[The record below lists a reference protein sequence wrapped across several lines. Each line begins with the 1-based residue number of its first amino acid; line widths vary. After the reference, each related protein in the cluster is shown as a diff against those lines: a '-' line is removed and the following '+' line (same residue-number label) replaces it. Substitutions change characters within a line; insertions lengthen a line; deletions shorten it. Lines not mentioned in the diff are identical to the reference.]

1 EMLPHTFGGQ
11 LTDFDPKAY
20 VRPRKTLKVMCR
32 ELQTA
37 FSACSMATQHSEL
50 DIESVAKERVG
61 TVFGSEMLYGE
72 PDEIYS
78 TVARSSPEG
87 RFQPDLWGESAMK
100 EIFPLWML
108 KYLPNMAACHYGI
121 ALGALGPNNTIVMGD
136 TSGLSALIESISV
149 IQRDAADVMVVCST
163 GTRVS
168 LPRLLYLG
176 NFKYCSRR
184 DPLTAS
190 SRPFAVDRDG
200 VVGGEGAAAV
210 ILESREHAKKRGAKI
225 IADVAGYS
233 CNYGTPPS
241 GQHGSAQGLRQAIGR
256 AMEAADAS
264 AADIGVAVCHAM
276 GDPRMDQIDA
286 EVHADLVPNA
296 IVTAPKGATGHT
308 GAACGIMEL
317 AVASLALQ
325 HGLVPPT
332 VNADAK
338 DPGFEIDLACKA
350 RKTDSRFAIQSN
362 HSGSGNAIA
371 VVLKKD

>member
-1 EMLPHTFGGQ
+1 
-11 LTDFDPKAY
+11 
-20 VRPRKTLKVMCR
+20 
-32 ELQTA
+32 
-37 FSACSMATQHSEL
+37 MA
-50 DIESVAKERVG
+50 
-61 TVFGSEMLYGE
+61 
-72 PDEIYS
+72 
-78 TVARSSPEG
+78 
-87 RFQPDLWGESAMK
+87 
-100 EIFPLWML
+100 
-108 KYLPNMAACHYGI
+108 
-121 ALGALGPNNTIVMGD
+121 
-136 TSGLSALIESISV
+136 
-149 IQRDAADVMVVCST
+149 
-163 GTRVS
+163 
-168 LPRLLYLG
+168 
-176 NFKYCSRR
+176 
-184 DPLTAS
+184 AS

-276 GDPRMDQIDA
+276 GDRMDQIDA

-296 IVTAPKGATGHT
+296 IVTAPKERPVIQARHVASG
-308 GAACGIMEL
+308 EL